1 MKKILFIFIVLISFN
16 SCSKEQENTHSNQWK
31 KQIIIWGSTACPHC
45 VNAMPQFKEKIYDTY
60 KEKID
65 IQVNSIN
72 WEKFEVDIPQNLDTN
87 TIPDFETLVWK
98 KCDYIPSFVVFDENK
113 KLILSSCWWEKNI
126 DDILNVLK

>member
-1 MKKILFIFIVLISFN
+1 MQ
-16 SCSKEQENTHSNQWK
+16 C
-31 KQIIIWGSTACPHC
+31 
-45 VNAMPQFKEKIYDTY
+45 PQFKEKIYDTY

-72 WEKFEVDIPQNLDTN
+72 WKKFEVDIPQNLDTN
-87 TIPDFETLVWK
+87 TISVFETLVWK